1 MEASLRGSVGRVDSK
16 SMRWFLRSVGVAAI
30 LGLGIVALA
39 PGAFAQDDDGPDTD
53 DQIVLNGRLVVPEG
67 ETVQTAV
74 IFNGDATID
83 GTVADLLVVFNG
95 RTEITGTVGEDVIV
109 FNGSVVLRSG
119 SRVGGDVIS
128 RQAPQIEDGATV
140 GGSVDDIARRWD
152 FWNVTFV
159 GRLGWWLAYSV
170 STLVLGLVLLLL
182 APGLDPASVRALRDR
197 LGGTIGFGLL
207 LFVVLPIVAV
217 LLFVTIVGIP
227 LGLFLLL
234 ALALLYSIGY
244 VVGALTLGRRVVR
257 EDSSRYLAFLVGW
270 GGLRLIG
277 LIPFLGGLAWLVG
290 TVVGLGTL
298 WAARTKPAVMAPAAA
313 APVPP
318 SPPMG

>member
-1 MEASLRGSVGRVDSK
+1 MP
-16 SMRWFLRSVGVAAI
+16 WFRRSVGLAAM
-30 LGLGIVALA
+30 LGLCIVALA

-95 RTEITGTVGEDVIV
+95 RTEITGMVGEDVIV

-140 GGSVDDIARRWD
+140 GGSVDDLATRWD

-182 APGLDPASVRALRDR
+182 APGLDPASIRSLRDR

-207 LFVVLPIVAV
+207 VFVVLPIVAV

-234 ALALLYSIGY
+234 ALALVYSIGY
-244 VVGALTLGRRVVR
+244 VVGALALGRRVVK

-290 TVVGLGTL
+290 TVLGLGTL
-298 WAARTKPAVMAPAAA
+298 WVARTKPAVMAPAAT

>member
-1 MEASLRGSVGRVDSK
+1 LRDPVGWVDSK
-16 SMRWFLRSVGVAAI
+16 SMRWFRRSVGLAAT
-30 LGLGIVALA
+30 LCLGIVALA

-53 DQIVLNGRLVVPEG
+53 DQIVLTGRLVVPEG
-67 ETVQTAV
+67 ETVHTAV
-74 IFNGDATID
+74 IFNGNATID
-83 GTVADLLVVFNG
+83 GTVAETLVVFNG
-95 RTEITGTVGEDVIV
+95 RTEITGTVGEDLIV

-119 SRVGGDVIS
+119 SRVGGDVVS
-128 RQAPQIEDGATV
+128 RQTPQIEDGATV
-140 GGSVDDIARRWD
+140 GGGVDDLETRWD
-152 FWNVTFV
+152 YWDVTFV
-159 GRLGWWLAYSV
+159 GRFVWWLAYSV

-234 ALALLYSIGY
+234 ALALVYSIGY
-244 VVGALTLGRRVVR
+244 VVGALALGRRVVK

-277 LIPFLGGLAWLVG
+277 LIPFLGGLAWLIG

-298 WAARTKPAVMAPAAA
+298 WLTTRAKPAVLTPAAPASM
-313 APVPP
+313 PP
-318 SPPMG
+318 APMG

>member
-1 MEASLRGSVGRVDSK
+1 MDVSWCPR
-16 SMRWFLRSVGVAAI
+16 
-30 LGLGIVALA
+30 
-39 PGAFAQDDDGPDTD
+39 
-53 DQIVLNGRLVVPEG
+53 G

-83 GTVADLLVVFNG
+83 GTVADMLVVFNG

-128 RQAPQIEDGATV
+128 RQTPQIEDGATV
-140 GGSVDDIARRWD
+140 GGSVDDLATRWD

-182 APGLDPASVRALRDR
+182 APGLDPASVRSLRDR

-234 ALALLYSIGY
+234 ALALVYSIGY
-244 VVGALTLGRRVVR
+244 VVGALALGRRVVK

-290 TVVGLGTL
+290 TVLGLGTL
-298 WAARTKPAVMAPAAA
+298 WVARAKPAVTAPAAA